1 MQVEHV
7 AGVGLPPGRAV
18 QQQAQLAI
26 SHRVA
31 GQVII
36 NDQHMLA
43 LIHQVFAHGGAGVGR
58 DVQHGRRVGGLGAD
72 HDAVIH
78 GSQLPQLGDDAR
90 YGGLLLAD
98 GHIDADDVL
107 ALLVD
112 NRVNGNGSLA
122 CLSVADD
129 QLTLAPA
136 DGHQGVDGLDAG
148 LQRHRHRLSGDD
160 AGGRAFHRSGV
171 GSQQCAAAVHRAAQA
186 VYHAAD
192 QLLAHRHLHHLP
204 GAAYLGA
211 LVQFLIAAQQH
222 GADGVLLNVHHHAP
236 QAAVK
241 LQHLA
246 CHHVGQAGNAAD
258 AVRQTEHLAGLEAA
272 RLFIRRGQLLLEIDR
287 QVLAGVLLALQFL
300 IQPVQHIGKAAVI
313 HRVAQL
319 QAQAADQALLCSCFK
334 VHRGA
339 GLALHQGA
347 HLPGD
352 LRVDLLRPGQGGLQA
367 LAPAQAGP
375 VAVGQRQLLLQGIQE
390 ARRHSL
396 AGLGI
401 ICPLQQLSGLCQ
413 NVRRLFVPEL
423 PQHLT
428 LHAQCVLPGLLPAAL
443 RQFLPGLGTLAE
455 TLRRALSGLAHN
467 LLALGLAL
475 RPNILKG
482 LCNMLCVLPR
492 RLCRVQGVTDLL
504 AVAVDHVDNH
514 LFAEFHQHKGQ
525 YGKVDQRV
533 NNVPS
538 AQLQSPSF
546 LYFLI
551 FPLIG

>member
-1 MQVEHV
+1 M
-7 AGVGLPPGRAV
+7 GG
-18 QQQAQLAI
+18 QQ
-26 SHRVA
+26 R
-31 GQVII
+31 
-36 NDQHMLA
+36 
-43 LIHQVFAHGGAGVGR
+43 
-58 DVQHGRRVGGLGAD
+58 
-72 HDAVIH
+72 
-78 GSQLPQLGDDAR
+78 
-90 YGGLLLAD
+90 
-98 GHIDADDVL
+98 
-107 ALLVD
+107 
-112 NRVNGNGSLA
+112 
-122 CLSVADD
+122 
-129 QLTLAPA
+129 
-136 DGHQGVDGLDAG
+136 
-148 LQRHRHRLSGDD
+148 
-160 AGGRAFHRSGV
+160 
-171 GSQQCAAAVHRAAQA
+171 AAAVHRAAQA

-222 GADGVLLNVHHHAP
+222 GADGILLNVHHHAP
-236 QAAVK
+236 QAAVE

-246 CHHVGQAGNAAD
+246 CHYIGQAGNAAD
-258 AVRQTEHLAGLEAA
+258 TVRQTEYHAGLEAA
-272 RLFIRRGQLLLEIDR
+272 RLFVRRGQLLLEVDR
-287 QVLAGVLLALQFL
+287 QVLAGVLLALQL
-300 IQPVQHIGKAAVI
+300 LTQPVQHIGKAPVI
-313 HRVAQL
+313 HGVAQL
-319 QAQAADQALLCSCFK
+319 QAQSADQAFLCSCFK
-334 VHRGA
+334 VHGGA

-352 LRVDLLRPGQGGLQA
+352 LRVNLLRPGQGGLQA

-375 VAVGQRQLLLQGIQE
+375 VAVGQRQLLLQDFQE
-390 ARRHSL
+390 AFRHGP

-401 ICPLQQLSGLCQ
+401 VRPLQQLPGLGQ
-413 NVRRLFVPEL
+413 NVRCLLVSEL
-423 PQHLT
+423 SQYLA

-443 RQFLPGLGTLAE
+443 RQLLPGLGALAE

-514 LFAEFHQHKGQ
+514 LFTEFHQHKGQ
-525 YGKVDQRV
+525 YGKVDQCV

>member
-1 MQVEHV
+1 M
-7 AGVGLPPGRAV
+7 
-18 QQQAQLAI
+18 
-26 SHRVA
+26 S
-31 GQVII
+31 
-36 NDQHMLA
+36 
-43 LIHQVFAHGGAGVGR
+43 
-58 DVQHGRRVGGLGAD
+58 
-72 HDAVIH
+72 
-78 GSQLPQLGDDAR
+78 
-90 YGGLLLAD
+90 D

-112 NRVNGNGSLA
+112 NGVNGDGGLA

-136 DGHQGVDGLDAG
+136 NGHQGIDGLDAG
-148 LQRHRHRLSGDD
+148 LQRHGHRLSGDN

-171 GSQQCAAAVHRAAQA
+171 GGQQRAAAVHRAAQA

-192 QLLAHRHLHHLP
+192 QLLAHRHLHYLP
-204 GAAYLGA
+204 GAADLGA
-211 LVQFLIAAQQH
+211 FVQFLIAAQQH
-222 GADGVLLNVHHHAP
+222 SADGVLLNVHHHAP
-236 QAAVK
+236 QAALK

-246 CHHVGQAGNAAD
+246 CHHVGQAGDTAN
-258 AVRQTEHLAGLEAA
+258 AVRQTEYHAGLEAA
-272 RLFIRRGQLLLEIDR
+272 RLSVRCCQLLLEVDR
-287 QVLAGVLLALQFL
+287 QILAGVLLALQL
-300 IQPVQHIGKAAVI
+300 LAQPTQHIGKASVI

-319 QAQAADQALLCSCFK
+319 QAQSADQAFLCSCFK
-334 VHRGA
+334 VHGGA

-347 HLPGD
+347 HLSGK
-352 LRVDLLRPGQGGLQA
+352 LWVDLLRPGQGGLQA

-375 VAVGQRQLLLQGIQE
+375 VAVGQRQLLLQGLQE
-390 ARRHSL
+390 ARRHGL

-401 ICPLQQLSGLCQ
+401 VRPLQQFSGLGE
-413 NVRRLFVPEL
+413 NVLRLFVPEL
-423 PQHLT
+423 SHHLP
-428 LHAQCVLPGLLPAAL
+428 LQAQCVLPGLLPAAL
-443 RQFLPGLGTLAE
+443 SQLLPGLGALAE
-455 TLRRALSGLAHN
+455 ALRRALSGLAHD
-467 LLALGLAL
+467 LLTLGLAL

-546 LYFLI
+546 LYFFI